1 MNYILNT
8 KTKKIEIYWDN
19 QNEYQ
24 GLINFLS
31 QYPITEENSPY
42 IVKRETYLPN
52 TITWTNNSYST
63 STADAIRAIDGI
75 TCTDSLSSTITLS
88 NDAVKASSDDGLITT
103 ALEAVIQP
111 KEDKRKLEKVNN
123 TSLRC

>member
-31 QYPITEENSPY
+31 QYPITEENSPH
-42 IVKRETYLPN
+42 IVKRETYSPN

-63 STADAIRAIDGI
+63 STADAIEGI
-75 TCTDSLSSTITLS
+75 TCTDSLSGIDSLS
-88 NDAVKASSDDGLITT
+88 NDVVKASSD
-103 ALEAVIQP
+103 
-111 KEDKRKLEKVNN
+111 
-123 TSLRC
+123 